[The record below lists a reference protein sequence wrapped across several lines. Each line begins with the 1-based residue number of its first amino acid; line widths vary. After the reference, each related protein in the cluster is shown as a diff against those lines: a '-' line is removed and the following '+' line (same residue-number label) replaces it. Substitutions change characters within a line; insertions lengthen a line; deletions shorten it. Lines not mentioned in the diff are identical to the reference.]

1 MATKIIICPLRVEKI
16 RWQRAFMILRIF
28 ANCKIK
34 RKLHIDQAL
43 CFYEHIGFYP
53 IGTYRFLMGR
63 DNRTDCLMR
72 KDLQP

>member
-1 MATKIIICPLRVEKI
+1 
-16 RWQRAFMILRIF
+16 MILRIF

-53 IGTYRFLMGR
+53 IGTHRFFMGR
-63 DNRTDCLMR
+63 DNRTDYLIR
-72 KDLQP
+72 KDLQSPALEKQQKRSIIKAVNPSGVS